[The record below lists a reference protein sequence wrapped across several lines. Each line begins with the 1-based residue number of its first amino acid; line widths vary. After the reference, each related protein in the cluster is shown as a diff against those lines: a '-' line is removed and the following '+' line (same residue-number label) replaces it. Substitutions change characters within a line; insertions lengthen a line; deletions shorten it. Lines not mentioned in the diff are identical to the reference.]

1 MLKKINFISLDREK
15 ERPYLC
21 KATSNT
27 RFMTKKQALQ
37 LFEQKKVRTIWDE
50 EQEKWYFA
58 IVDVVAV
65 LTEQDDYLKSRKYWN
80 KLKQRLKE
88 EGNETVTNCH
98 QFKLQAADG
107 KMRLTDVADTEQLF
121 RLIQSI
127 PSPKAE
133 PFKIWMS
140 QVASTR
146 LEQMQDPELS
156 IEQAMLDYKRL
167 GYSDSWI
174 NQRLK
179 SIEIRKELTDE
190 WNRTGVTENYQYA
203 TLTDIITKEWSGFKT
218 KEYKQFKGLKKESLR
233 DNMTNVELA
242 LNILAEASTT
252 EISKEKDPSGFEESK
267 VVAKEGGE
275 VAKIAREQ
283 LEAKIGKSVI
293 SHRNAKDFLQLP
305 EE

>member
-1 MLKKINFISLDREK
+1 MLKKINFISLDREE
-15 ERPYLC
+15 ERLYIC
-21 KATSNT
+21 KVTSNT
-27 RFMTKKQALQ
+27 KFMTKKQALQ

-65 LTEQDDYLKSRKYWN
+65 LTESVDPQSYWR

-88 EGNETVTNCH
+88 EGNQTVTDCH
-98 QFKLQAADG
+98 AFKLQAADG

>member
-1 MLKKINFISLDREK
+1 
-15 ERPYLC
+15 
-21 KATSNT
+21 
-27 RFMTKKQALQ
+27 MTKKESLQ
-37 LFEQKKVRTIWDE
+37 LFETKKVRTIWDD

-65 LTEQDDYLKSRKYWN
+65 LTEQNDYQTSRKYWN

-133 PFKIWMS
+133 HFKIWMS
-140 QVASTR
+140 QVASIR

-156 IEQAMLDYKRL
+156 IEQAMADYKRL

-190 WNRTGVTENYQYA
+190 WNRTGVIEGYQYA
-203 TLTDIITKEWSGFKT
+203 TLTDIITQEWSGFKT

-233 DNMTNVELA
+233 DNMTNVELI
-242 LNILAEASTT
+242 LNSLAEASTT
-252 EISKEKDPSGFEESK
+252 EISKQKDPSGFEENK

-283 LEAKIGKSVI
+283 LEAKIGKSII
-293 SHRNAKDFLQLP
+293 SSTRAQPPDFPCNSRGRLGFPGPTQ
-305 EE
+305 EEG

>member
-1 MLKKINFISLDREK
+1 MLKKINFISLDREE
-15 ERPYLC
+15 ERLYLC
-21 KATSNT
+21 KVTLNT
-27 RFMTKKQALQ
+27 KFMTKKQALQ

-146 LEQMQDPELS
+146 LDQMQDPELS

-293 SHRNAKDFLQLP
+293 SHRNAKDFLRLSD
-305 EE
+305 E

>member
-1 MLKKINFISLDREK
+1 MLEAQSKTLNQNKSVSLSLKNHVIQENIFLLKKINFIFLDREE
-15 ERPYLC
+15 ERLYIC
-21 KATSNT
+21 KVTLNT
-27 RFMTKKQALQ
+27 KFMTKKQALQ

-65 LTEQDDYLKSRKYWN
+65 LTDSENPQTYWRVLKN
-80 KLKQRLKE
+80 RLKK
-88 EGNETVTNCH
+88 EGNETVTNCNA
-98 QFKLQAADG
+98 FKLQAADG

-146 LEQMQDPELS
+146 LDQMQAPELS
-156 IEQAMLDYKRL
+156 IELAMLDYKRL

-179 SIEIRKELTDE
+179 SIEIRKELTD
-190 WNRTGVTENYQYA
+190 
-203 TLTDIITKEWSGFKT
+203 
-218 KEYKQFKGLKKESLR
+218 
-233 DNMTNVELA
+233 
-242 LNILAEASTT
+242 
-252 EISKEKDPSGFEESK
+252 
-267 VVAKEGGE
+267 
-275 VAKIAREQ
+275 
-283 LEAKIGKSVI
+283 
-293 SHRNAKDFLQLP
+293 
-305 EE
+305 